1 MARIDTTTQPIE
13 ITISQENFQVING
26 DEQQSAN
33 WIRMKLAIALEP
45 EDSPDDPDREVF
57 ENQAILMQFKRLSDL
72 VILMIQGHKQNLEL
86 SIYEANASEGAEI

>member
-57 ENQAILMQFKRLSDL
+57 ENQAILM
-72 VILMIQGHKQNLEL
+72 IQGHKQNLEL